1 MESVHGTVAGLD
13 VHKKTVVV
21 VVLQSDHSDEDHA
34 AGVFGTTRYG
44 LNELIAFLRQHGV
57 THAAMES
64 TAQYWRPVWMAL
76 EGQFTMTLAQA
87 RSTRAPRG
95 RKWDKADAQ
104 RIAKR
109 LLSGDLTVSYVP
121 PPEQRDWR
129 LLSRTQVAM
138 HESVVRVRN
147 QVEVLLEQAQIKL
160 SSVVTDILGKSGR
173 RMLDA
178 LVRGVSDPVELAR
191 LGDRRLHAS
200 KEQLADALSG
210 QLTEAQRIVLKL
222 YLEQIDLIERH
233 MAEIDES
240 LAQALVPH
248 QDAIE
253 RLCEIP
259 GIGVRTAQHI
269 VAETGPRAEVFDSA
283 GKLASWAGMCPGQQE
298 SAGVSVSSRSAK
310 GNWMLRRTLCQT
322 AWAAIATKGS
332 EAQRRFHRWR
342 PRLGTQKA
350 AWAIAHYQ
358 IRIVW
363 KVLHDGVRYR
373 SPDTEVMLSVRC
385 LHGRSVPS
393 MTFAGWAMRSPS
405 HRPKH
410 KPLAP
415 SACQVNFRA
424 CCRGEAVGR
433 RFSECDRAARP
444 GSPQCVRYSGRRR
457 T

>member
-1 MESVHGTVAGLD
+1 
-13 VHKKTVVV
+13 
-21 VVLQSDHSDEDHA
+21 
-34 AGVFGTTRYG
+34 
-44 LNELIAFLRQHGV
+44 
-57 THAAMES
+57 MES

-76 EGQFTMTLAQA
+76 EGQFTLTLAQA

-121 PPEQRDWR
+121 SPEQRDWR

-138 HESVVRVRN
+138 HESAVRVRN
-147 QVEVLLEQAQIKL
+147 QIEVLLEQAQVKL

-178 LVRGVSDPVELAR
+178 LICGINDPVELAA
-191 LGDRRLHAS
+191 LGDRRLQATR
-200 KEQLADALSG
+200 EQLADALSG
-210 QLTEAQRIVLKL
+210 HLTEAQRIVLKL
-222 YLEQIDLIERH
+222 YLEQIDTIERH
-233 MAEIDES
+233 ILQIGQS
-240 LAQALVPH
+240 LAQALALH

-269 VAETGPRAEVFDSA
+269 VAETGPKADVFDSA

-332 EAQRRFHRWR
+332 EAKSRFQRWR
-342 PRLGTQKA
+342 LRIGTQKA
-350 AWAIAHYQ
+350 VWAIAHYQ
-358 IRIVW
+358 LRIVW

-373 SPDTEVMLSVRC
+373 SPDTETLTQRA
-385 LHGRSVPS
+385 L
-393 MTFAGWAMRSPS
+393 
-405 HRPKH
+405 
-410 KPLAP
+410 LARAKRAINDLRRLGYAVSITPP
-415 SACQVNFRA
+415 SAQ
-424 CCRGEAVGR
+424 AV
-433 RFSECDRAARP
+433 DNPA
-444 GSPQCVRYSGRRR
+444 
-457 T
+457 

>member
-1 MESVHGTVAGLD
+1 MEAIHDAVAGLD
-13 VHKKTVVV
+13 VHKKTVVA
-21 VVLQSDHSDEDHA
+21 VVLQSDSEEDQA
-34 AGVFGTTRYG
+34 AAVFGTTRHG
-44 LNELIAFLRQHGV
+44 LNELTAFLQQHGV

-76 EGQFTMTLAQA
+76 EGRFTLTLAQA

-95 RKWDKADAQ
+95 RKWDKADAR

-109 LLSGDLTVSYVP
+109 LMSGDLTVSYVP
-121 PPEQRDWR
+121 SPEQRDWR
-129 LLSRTQVAM
+129 LLTRTQVAM

-147 QVEVLLEQAQIKL
+147 QIEVLLEQAQIKL

-178 LVRGVSDPVELAR
+178 LVRGLSDPVELAQ
-191 LGDRRLHAS
+191 LGDRRLKTS
-200 KEQLADALSG
+200 KEDLADALSG

-222 YLEQIDLIERH
+222 YLEQIDVIEQH
-233 MAEIDES
+233 MAQIDES
-240 LAQALVPH
+240 LAKALTPH

-253 RLCEIP
+253 RLCDIP

-269 VAETGPRAEVFDSA
+269 VAETGPRAEVFESA

-332 EAQRRFHRWR
+332 EAQRRFQRWR
-342 PRLGTQKA
+342 PRLGMQKA

-373 SPDTEVMLSVRC
+373 SPDTEVMARRAV
-385 LHGRSVPS
+385 
-393 MTFAGWAMRSPS
+393 
-405 HRPKH
+405 
-410 KPLAP
+410 LA
-415 SACQVNFRA
+415 RA
-424 CCRGEAVGR
+424 KRAINDLRRLGYAV
-433 RFSECDRAARP
+433 SITPPNAQLVDTPA
-444 GSPQCVRYSGRRR
+444 
-457 T
+457 

>member
-1 MESVHGTVAGLD
+1 M
-13 VHKKTVVV
+13 
-21 VVLQSDHSDEDHA
+21 
-34 AGVFGTTRYG
+34 
-44 LNELIAFLRQHGV
+44 
-57 THAAMES
+57 
-64 TAQYWRPVWMAL
+64 
-76 EGQFTMTLAQA
+76 
-87 RSTRAPRG
+87 
-95 RKWDKADAQ
+95 
-104 RIAKR
+104 
-109 LLSGDLTVSYVP
+109 
-121 PPEQRDWR
+121 
-129 LLSRTQVAM
+129 
-138 HESVVRVRN
+138 
-147 QVEVLLEQAQIKL
+147 
-160 SSVVTDILGKSGR
+160 
-173 RMLDA
+173 
-178 LVRGVSDPVELAR
+178 
-191 LGDRRLHAS
+191 
-200 KEQLADALSG
+200 
-210 QLTEAQRIVLKL
+210 KL

-322 AWAAIATKGS
+322 AWAAIATK
-332 EAQRRFHRWR
+332 AVR
-342 PRLGTQKA
+342 PSVAFIAGVLGWERKRLPGRSHIT
-350 AWAIAHYQ
+350 
-358 IRIVW
+358 
-363 KVLHDGVRYR
+363 RYA
-373 SPDTEVMLSVRC
+373 SYGKFSTMEFDTVAPIPKSWLSVRC

-424 CCRGEAVGR
+424 CCKDLARGW
-433 RFSECDRAARP
+433 
-444 GSPQCVRYSGRRR
+444 
-457 T
+457 